1 MLIKKQLLERVE
13 SDREKI
19 TSFLQGLIQKKSPN
33 PPGDT
38 REAISYV
45 SKFLLERGIEHR
57 VLGPDEEKP
66 NIVSKI
72 EFEKPGR
79 NLILNGHV
87 DVFPVSDAEA
97 WKHDPWNGTLE
108 NGRIYGRGACDMK
121 AGVTALVYTFATLH
135 ELGEEVSGS
144 ITLTVVSDE
153 ETGGRLGS
161 GWLIE
166 NIPEVRG
173 DCCINAEPSSPHT
186 IRFGEKGILW
196 FTVSV
201 HAPGAHGA
209 YTHLSPNP
217 IKIAAQII
225 SDLENLKNLPVKYP
239 KNLAETLKEGR
250 QAAEIS
256 LGPGGSD
263 VMYNPSVNIGIMNG
277 GVKNN
282 MIPRV
287 CTFEADIRL
296 PPGLDINDVKP
307 YIQKIIDRYPEA
319 RIENIRYDPP
329 LWSPPNGEMVKII
342 RRNARILGVDPKPII
357 SLGGSDLK
365 FWRRLGIPS
374 YYYGPTNH
382 GMGTIDEYVK
392 VEELLHI
399 TKVHLLSAY
408 EYLKR

>member
-1 MLIKKQLLERVE
+1 MSIKKKLLERVE
-13 SDREKI
+13 SDGEEI
-19 TSFLQGLIQKKSPN
+19 ISFLQGLIEKKSPN

-57 VLGPDEEKP
+57 VLGPDGEKP

-79 NLILNGHV
+79 NLTLNGHV

-97 WKHDPWNGTLE
+97 WKHDPWSGILE
-108 NGRIYGRGACDMK
+108 NGRIYGRGVCDMK
-121 AGVTALVYTFATLH
+121 AGVTALVYTFIILR
-135 ELGEEVSGS
+135 ELSEKLSGG

-196 FTVSV
+196 FKVFV

-217 IKIAAQII
+217 IKIAAKII

-239 KNLAETLKEGR
+239 ETLAETLNEGR
-250 QAAEIS
+250 REAEIALGAGGFNVMSS
-256 LGPGGSD
+256 LSINVG
-263 VMYNPSVNIGIMNG
+263 VING

-282 MIPRV
+282 MIPRS
-287 CTFEADIRL
+287 CTFEADLRL
-296 PPGLDINDVKP
+296 PPGLSINEVMP
-307 YIQKIIDRYPEA
+307 HIQSIIERYPEA
-319 RIENIRYDPP
+319 KIEDIRYDPP
-329 LWSPPNGEMVKII
+329 LWSPPDGDMAKII
-342 RRNARILGVDPKPII
+342 RRNAQILGVDPKPII

-382 GMGTIDEYVK
+382 GMGTIDEYVE